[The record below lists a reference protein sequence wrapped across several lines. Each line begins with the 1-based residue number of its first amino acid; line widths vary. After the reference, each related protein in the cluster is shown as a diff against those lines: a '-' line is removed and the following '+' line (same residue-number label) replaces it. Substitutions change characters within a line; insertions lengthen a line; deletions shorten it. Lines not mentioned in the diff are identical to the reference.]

1 MKHPLPPSAH
11 CHSAQ
16 GARQRQRGISLLE
29 SMIALVVSVL
39 GIMGILGMQMRTLA
53 DSQTATRRAQAVRL
67 IEDFSERMRVHPN
80 ALASLGGYIDLLNEG
95 VISDFDDKPDTDGCT
110 KDEGPCTPAALF
122 VRDLGVW
129 KQNVDDTLPLGEA
142 SIFVAPWDAGNSAA
156 TQIGIMVR
164 WRENERTN
172 DQGERD
178 EDYMSALDAVTAS
191 GGANVACNDPNDTI
205 RYTCHLQYITVAAR
219 CVRNK
224 DDSKIYCPG
233 SQS

>member
-1 MKHPLPPSAH
+1 MKHYLPHPYTPRH
-11 CHSAQ
+11 H
-16 GARQRQRGISLLE
+16 QRGITLLE
-29 SMIALVVSVL
+29 SLVALVISVL
-39 GIMGILGMQMRTLA
+39 GIIGILGMQMRTLV

-67 IEDFSERMRVHPN
+67 IEDLSERMRVNPN
-80 ALASLGGYIDLLNEG
+80 ALASLGDYIDLLNEG
-95 VISDFDDKPDTDGCT
+95 VISDFDDKPDPDNDCTD
-110 KDEGPCTPAALF
+110 KNNPCTPAALF

-129 KQNVDDTLPLGEA
+129 KQNVDDLPLGQA
-142 SIFVAPWDAGNSAA
+142 SIFVAPWDAGSTAA
-156 TQIGIMVR
+156 SQIGIMVR

-219 CVRNK
+219 CARSQN
-224 DDSKIYCPG
+224 DNKIYCPG
-233 SQS
+233 SK